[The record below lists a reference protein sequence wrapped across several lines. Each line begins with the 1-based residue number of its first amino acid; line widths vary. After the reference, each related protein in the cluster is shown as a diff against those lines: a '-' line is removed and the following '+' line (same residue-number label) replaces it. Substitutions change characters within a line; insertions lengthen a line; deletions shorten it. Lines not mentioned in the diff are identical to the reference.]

1 MITGYN
7 TDVRHVETVVHV
19 QTEDKGR
26 SNPFI
31 ESVVYVAGRV
41 VATKR
46 SSYAQLLAEGKGD
59 PEIAAL
65 MDHQH
70 RTIVAAIRAGRFD
83 GKLQGL
89 KGPAKAAEAAGAG
102 AAAEAAVAGITA
114 RHETGEGHA
123 QTMMQT
129 GAIPVEALD
138 ASLGGTSIELGPLQG
153 LPPLSADPM
162 APMALPSPLP
172 ATPADLA
179 EIPELP
185 ELDDTDEGPT
195 LDQVILDYLS
205 TEAEHEQLM
214 LAMDGQE
221 EIQPGRV
228 NNLTLRAYSSK
239 SGLPLAGVQVSV
251 KMLSTVADPRT
262 LMVGETDDVG
272 AVEMRLDV
280 PAFARGSAALIIS
293 GSSDLGRAEIKQ
305 LL

>member
-7 TDVRHVETVVHV
+7 TDVRHVDTVVHV

-26 SNPFI
+26 GNPCI
-31 ESVVYVAGRV
+31 ESVIYVAGRV

-46 SSYAQLLAEGKGD
+46 SSYSTLLAEGKGD

-70 RTIVAAIRAGRFD
+70 RTIVAAIKAGRFD

-89 KGPAKAAEAAGAG
+89 KGPSGPTTAASPVVTARHDATEALGRTLAQTGAVSRETGAAKAAL
-102 AAAEAAVAGITA
+102 
-114 RHETGEGHA
+114 
-123 QTMMQT
+123 
-129 GAIPVEALD
+129 PEAL
-138 ASLGGTSIELGPLQG
+138 TPLQG
-153 LPPLSADPM
+153 LPPLAELSGVPELADV
-162 APMALPSPLP
+162 
-172 ATPADLA
+172 
-179 EIPELP
+179 PELP
-185 ELDDTDEGPT
+185 DLDEIDEGPT

-205 TEAEHEQLM
+205 TEAEHEQLV
-214 LAMDGQE
+214 LSMDGQG

-228 NNLTLRAYSSK
+228 NSVTLRAYSSK

-262 LMVGETDDVG
+262 LMIGETDDVG
-272 AVEMRLDV
+272 AVEMKLDV
-280 PAFARGSAALIIS
+280 PALARGSAALIIS

>member
-26 SNPFI
+26 GNPFI

-46 SSYAQLLAEGKGD
+46 SSYAALLEQGKGD
-59 PEIAAL
+59 PEIASL

-83 GKLQGL
+83 GKLEGL
-89 KGPAKAAEAAGAG
+89 KKPGGGG
-102 AAAEAAVAGITA
+102 AAAAAAATTA
-114 RHETGEGHA
+114 RHESPEAHA
-123 QTMMQT
+123 QTVMQT
-129 GAIPVEALD
+129 GAIPAEVVEAAVAGLPP
-138 ASLGGTSIELGPLQG
+138 EFQPLQG
-153 LPPLSADPM
+153 LPPL
-162 APMALPSPLP
+162 
-172 ATPADLA
+172 A
-179 EIPELP
+179 ELSGVPELP
-185 ELDDTDEGPT
+185 DLDETDEGPT

-205 TEAEHEQLM
+205 TEAEHEQLV
-214 LAMDGQE
+214 LSVDGQE
-221 EIQPGRV
+221 EIQSGKV
-228 NNLTLRAYSSK
+228 NSLTLRAYSSK

-293 GSSDLGRAEIKQ
+293 GSSELGRAEIKQ

>member
-26 SNPFI
+26 GNPFI

-41 VATKR
+41 VATTR
-46 SSYAQLLAEGKGD
+46 SSYAALLEQGKGD
-59 PEIAAL
+59 PEIASL

-83 GKLQGL
+83 GKLAGL
-89 KGPAKAAEAAGAG
+89 KGPGAAGG
-102 AAAEAAVAGITA
+102 AAPSATTA
-114 RHETGEGHA
+114 RHESPETHA
-123 QTMMQT
+123 QTLMQT
-129 GAIPVEALD
+129 GAIPAEAVD
-138 ASLGGTSIELGPLQG
+138 AAVAGLPPEFQPLQG
-153 LPPLSADPM
+153 LPPL
-162 APMALPSPLP
+162 
-172 ATPADLA
+172 ADLSGV
-179 EIPELP
+179 PELP
-185 ELDDTDEGPT
+185 DLDEPDEGPT

-205 TEAEHEQLM
+205 TEAEHEQLV
-214 LAMDGQE
+214 LSMDGQE
-221 EIQPGRV
+221 EIQPGKV

-293 GSSDLGRAEIKQ
+293 GSSELGRAEIKQ

>member
-26 SNPFI
+26 GNPYI

-46 SSYAQLLAEGKGD
+46 SSYAQLLEGGKGD

-89 KGPAKAAEAAGAG
+89 KAPGGPAGG
-102 AAAEAAVAGITA
+102 AAPVAGGATA
-114 RHETGEGHA
+114 EHESADRHA
-123 QTMMQT
+123 QTLMQT
-129 GAIPVEALD
+129 GAVPVDALEASMA
-138 ASLGGTSIELGPLQG
+138 ASPADFQPLAG
-153 LPPLSADPM
+153 LPPLSE
-162 APMALPSPLP
+162 LSPL
-172 ATPADLA
+172 ARGSA
-179 EIPELP
+179 IPELP
-185 ELDDTDEGPT
+185 DLPDLEEADEGPT

-205 TEAEHEQLM
+205 TEAEHEQLV

-221 EIQPGRV
+221 EIQPGKI

-262 LMVGETDDVG
+262 LLVGETDDVG

>member
-26 SNPFI
+26 GNPYI

-46 SSYAQLLAEGKGD
+46 SSYAGLLDQGKGD

-83 GKLQGL
+83 GKLAGL
-89 KGPAKAAEAAGAG
+89 KGPGAAGG
-102 AAAEAAVAGITA
+102 AAPSATTA
-114 RHETGEGHA
+114 RHESPETHA
-123 QTMMQT
+123 QTLMQT
-129 GAIPVEALD
+129 GAIPAEAVD
-138 ASLGGTSIELGPLQG
+138 AAVAGLPPEFQPLQG
-153 LPPLSADPM
+153 LPPL
-162 APMALPSPLP
+162 
-172 ATPADLA
+172 ADLSGV
-179 EIPELP
+179 PELP
-185 ELDDTDEGPT
+185 DLDEPDEGPT

-205 TEAEHEQLM
+205 TEAEHEQLV
-214 LAMDGQE
+214 LSMDGQE
-221 EIQPGRV
+221 EIQPGKV

-293 GSSDLGRAEIKQ
+293 GSSELGRAEIKQ

>member
-26 SNPFI
+26 GNPFI
-31 ESVVYVAGRV
+31 ESVIYVAGRV

-46 SSYAQLLAEGKGD
+46 SSYAQLLEDGKGD
-59 PEIAAL
+59 PEIATL

-89 KGPAKAAEAAGAG
+89 KGPAVPGSAGASAAGTA
-102 AAAEAAVAGITA
+102 TA
-114 RHETGEGHA
+114 RHENPDEHA
-123 QTMMQT
+123 QTVIHGG
-129 GAIPVEALD
+129 GAPAEDPNVLVV
-138 ASLGGTSIELGPLQG
+138 GGTAG
-153 LPPLSADPM
+153 LP
-162 APMALPSPLP
+162 
-172 ATPADLA
+172 DLT
-179 EIPELP
+179 ELP
-185 ELDDTDEGPT
+185 DLPDLEQADEGPT

-205 TEAEHEQLM
+205 TEAEHEQLV
-214 LAMDGQE
+214 LAMDGQD
-221 EIQPGRV
+221 EILPGKV

-293 GSSDLGRAEIKQ
+293 GASNLGRAEIKQ

>member
-26 SNPFI
+26 GNPFI

-46 SSYAQLLAEGKGD
+46 SSYSGLLDQGKGD

-83 GKLQGL
+83 GKLEGL
-89 KGPAKAAEAAGAG
+89 KKPAG
-102 AAAEAAVAGITA
+102 AAPAAPAPLTPAVTA
-114 RHETGEGHA
+114 RHESPEAHA
-123 QTMMQT
+123 QTLMQT
-129 GAIPVEALD
+129 GAIPPETVQAAVAGLPAEFQ
-138 ASLGGTSIELGPLQG
+138 PLQG
-153 LPPLSADPM
+153 LPPL
-162 APMALPSPLP
+162 
-172 ATPADLA
+172 A
-179 EIPELP
+179 ELSDVPELP
-185 ELDDTDEGPT
+185 DLDETDEGPT

-205 TEAEHEQLM
+205 TEAEHEQLV
-214 LAMDGQE
+214 LSMDGQE

-262 LMVGETDDVG
+262 LMIGETDDVG

-293 GSSDLGRAEIKQ
+293 GSSELGRAEIKQ